1 MAADSVWTKVKR
13 WYKGTPNRT
22 FIVYPIAVIAFELG
36 LHRGTLIVH
45 PAGAILLV
53 WGYLQY
59 RFVGRYR
66 VATCGGGPG
75 LEVPATSIGT
85 NGPSRYSRSAMHLGP
100 LMFM

>member
-1 MAADSVWTKVKR
+1 MAANSVWTKVKR

-53 WGYLQY
+53 WGYLQ
-59 RFVGRYR
+59 
-66 VATCGGGPG
+66 
-75 LEVPATSIGT
+75 
-85 NGPSRYSRSAMHLGP
+85 
-100 LMFM
+100 